1 MPTIRNGILL
11 PYNGCTPSE
20 KRSST
25 AAQSILDN
33 SMFYKPEDSLEVRSL
48 KIAQA
53 LTIGVRDANPKALAK
68 FVLQGLLGED
78 A

>member
-1 MPTIRNGILL
+1 
-11 PYNGCTPSE
+11 
-20 KRSST
+20 
-25 AAQSILDN
+25 
-33 SMFYKPEDSLEVRSL
+33 MFYKPEDSLEVRAL